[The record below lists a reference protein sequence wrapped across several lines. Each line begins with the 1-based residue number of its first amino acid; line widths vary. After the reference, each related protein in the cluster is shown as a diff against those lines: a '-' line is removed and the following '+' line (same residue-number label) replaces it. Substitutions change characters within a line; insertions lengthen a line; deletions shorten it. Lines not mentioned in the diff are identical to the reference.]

1 MLVRN
6 NIKKLKAH
14 AEGILSFL
22 SVYSSFYNRHK
33 AIYQNPEFDS
43 SELTLSEKK
52 HYLNYWKAI
61 SPHIS
66 LKTVEISK
74 SLSGK
79 FDKHIVPEEIFPLY
93 IEPHLNSDINIGF
106 LENKSFYNKW
116 FEHGI
121 FPKDYFHK
129 IDDHYYDSKLEQI
142 QDIKEFINEY
152 IKESNLPLIVKPNKD
167 SYGGANIHSVNNK
180 EELIYIL
187 SQHSDLVIQEKIK
200 QSELLN
206 KFYPESINSVRVCLY
221 RDRTGKFNVINTS
234 LRMGKDGS
242 LDNVSAGGISCNIS
256 LLGIMNEYAV
266 SKQGTKYY
274 SHPNSGVVFKDYQ
287 FPFYSE
293 LLTTSTNIASK
304 ILGTKLVSLDMALDS
319 DNKWRCIEIN
329 LRGQTIRFSQYAG
342 EPFFGS
348 FTNEVKNLIID
359 SEVKK

>member
-6 NIKKLKAH
+6 NIKKLKVH
-14 AEGILSFL
+14 AEGIWSFL

-33 AIYQNPEFDS
+33 SIYQNPEFES

-52 HYLNYWKAI
+52 YYLNYWKAI

-93 IEPHLNSDINIGF
+93 IEPHLNSDMNIGF

-116 FEHGI
+116 FDYGI
-121 FPKDYFHK
+121 FPQDYFHK
-129 IDDHYYDSKLEQI
+129 IDGHYYDSNLEQI
-142 QDIKEFINEY
+142 QDINEFINEY
-152 IKESNLPLIVKPNKD
+152 IKESNFPLIVKPNKD
-167 SYGGANIHSVNNK
+167 SYGGANINSVNNK

-187 SQHSDLVIQEKIK
+187 SQHSDLVIQEKLE

-206 KFYPESINSVRVCLY
+206 KFNPESINSVRVCLY

-242 LDNVSAGGISCNIS
+242 LDNETAGGIVCNIKS
-256 LLGIMNEYAV
+256 SGYMNEYAV
-266 SKQGTKYY
+266 DKYALKY
-274 SHPNSGVVFKDYQ
+274 FTHPNSGVAFKNKLFPMYQ
-287 FPFYSE
+287 E
-293 LLTTSTNIASK
+293 LLDASIDIANHVLSAR
-304 ILGTKLVSLDMALDS
+304 LVSLDMALDS
-319 DNKWRCIEIN
+319 SNKWRCIEIN
-329 LRGQTIRFSQYAG
+329 LKGQTIRFAQYAG
-342 EPFFGS
+342 EPFFGD
-348 FTNEVKNLIID
+348 FTDEIIELLK
-359 SEVKK
+359 S